1 MDNNLNAGSAS
12 VHHHQHHHNH
22 HRQGGGVSGGGCHG
36 TPSTNNCTT
45 TSNNN
50 LPDHAVTV
58 TVGGPM
64 LHRSSAS
71 SFSHVGSTFHE
82 STSSSLSNS
91 GANSLA
97 SSTNPSS
104 TNNQGGPGP
113 PEINL
118 NATVQATCSFEE
130 TKELLAR
137 HLRRCC
143 DNNVTNNHNDQ
154 ATAAQGHHHAHG
166 QEGGQEQQHY
176 QQHEANF
183 EGLDLGGDDH
193 TPVPL
198 GDLLEKLQ
206 AETNLDQHV
215 TSGDHHHHHG
225 NKSSDLNDL
234 IRLHSVEQN
243 HDHPTIS
250 ATVNVAT
257 LDLSDPESI
266 HQHLSQLNDAVLR
279 VTTDNSEDF
288 FDNNTTTSNN
298 NNTNQQHHDG
308 NHR

>member
-12 VHHHQHHHNH
+12 VHHHQHH

-118 NATVQATCSFEE
+118 NATVQATVAS
-130 TKELLAR
+130 TSD
-137 HLRRCC
+137 CC
-143 DNNVTNNHNDQ
+143 
-154 ATAAQGHHHAHG
+154 
-166 QEGGQEQQHY
+166 
-176 QQHEANF
+176 
-183 EGLDLGGDDH
+183 
-193 TPVPL
+193 
-198 GDLLEKLQ
+198 
-206 AETNLDQHV
+206 
-215 TSGDHHHHHG
+215 
-225 NKSSDLNDL
+225 
-234 IRLHSVEQN
+234 
-243 HDHPTIS
+243 
-250 ATVNVAT
+250 
-257 LDLSDPESI
+257 
-266 HQHLSQLNDAVLR
+266 
-279 VTTDNSEDF
+279 NS
-288 FDNNTTTSNN
+288 NTSNVMSCSLRKPKN
-298 NNTNQQHHDG
+298 Y
-308 NHR
+308 

>member
-1 MDNNLNAGSAS
+1 MDNNLNAGSAT
-12 VHHHQHHHNH
+12 VHHHQHH

-50 LPDHAVTV
+50 LPDHTVTV

-298 NNTNQQHHDG
+298 NNNNNTNQQHHDG

>member
-1 MDNNLNAGSAS
+1 
-12 VHHHQHHHNH
+12 
-22 HRQGGGVSGGGCHG
+22 
-36 TPSTNNCTT
+36 
-45 TSNNN
+45 
-50 LPDHAVTV
+50 
-58 TVGGPM
+58 M
-64 LHRSSAS
+64 LHRSAS
-71 SFSHVGSTFHE
+71 SFSHVGSSTNQHQFHG
-82 STSSSLSNS
+82 SSSSVSS
-91 GANSLA
+91 GASLA
-97 SSTNPSS
+97 SANPGN
-104 TNNQGGPGP
+104 TAINQTPSGGP

-118 NATVQATCSFEE
+118 NASAIVASTSDCCSNVMSCSFEE

-298 NNTNQQHHDG
+298 NNNNNTNQQHHDG